1 MSTSEVEVVITADV
15 TALEAAFEAAV
26 RRIDENSRA
35 FARAWDRW
43 TWAVIRGPQ
52 TRTAYRAKT
61 RRRNRRR
68 SS

>member
-1 MSTSEVEVVITADV
+1 MSTSEVEVTITADV
-15 TALEAAFEAAV
+15 TALNAVFEAVQRSVNEQAQ
-26 RRIDENSRA
+26 A

-61 RRRNRRR
+61 RHRNRRR